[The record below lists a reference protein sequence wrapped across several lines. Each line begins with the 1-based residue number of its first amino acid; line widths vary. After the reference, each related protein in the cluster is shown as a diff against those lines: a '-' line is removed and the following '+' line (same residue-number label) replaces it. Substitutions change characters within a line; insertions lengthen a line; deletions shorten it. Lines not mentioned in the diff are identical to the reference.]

1 MPLSVSK
8 SDSATT
14 TTLARDYGQ
23 AANNAVITNPNS
35 VGVNKKGKYVSGLD
49 LSQTKVT
56 GDLVFG
62 DPETVTLLADTYT
75 QSINEMNAAN
85 SAALQKALN
94 MQAAQQEKALAAV
107 KELSESAQTDGS
119 SSYSKYTLY
128 LAGGVLLLLGVLFYG
143 RK

>member
-1 MPLSVSK
+1 MPLSNSK
-8 SDSATT
+8 SESETN

-23 AANNAVITNPNS
+23 AANNSVITNPGS

-49 LSQTKVT
+49 LSKTKVT

-75 QSINEMNAAN
+75 QSINELNAAN

-94 MQAAQQEKALAAV
+94 LQAAQQEKALAAV
-107 KELSESAQTDGS
+107 KELSESSQTGGA

-128 LAGGVLLLLGVLFYG
+128 LAGGVLLLLGVLFY
-143 RK
+143 RR